1 MIIDLDDIYN
11 KRQYN
16 PSSYE
21 VVVVDSEVIVI
32 NKCLTLH
39 QIVGQVT
46 RPVEQ
51 NQFKRTSHKY
61 VI

>member
-32 NKCLTLH
+32 NKCLALH
-39 QIVGQVT
+39 QIVGQVV
-46 RPVEQ
+46 RPVE
-51 NQFKRTSHKY
+51 
-61 VI
+61 

>member
-21 VVVVDSEVIVI
+21 VVVVDSEVIVHDD
-32 NKCLTLH
+32 K
-39 QIVGQVT
+39 QKKIVK
-46 RPVEQ
+46 
-51 NQFKRTSHKY
+51 FS
-61 VI
+61 